1 MLNCFITLAGVL
13 CLAFAIYGLAD
24 VAPSATPVVALCL
37 WICSGMIFGMAG
49 LLLPGVIFTL
59 AVSVFLFG
67 YTLYKAKNKIKE
79 RLFGFF
85 TPGVTA
91 FLIACFAMA
100 VVLQAK
106 QPLFG
111 QWDEFSFWG
120 LSQKIVWQN
129 KMLYTGVKSSLLGV
143 SIPPSL
149 AVLTFLF
156 DFASNAF
163 MEWRCFY
170 AYDVLIFACFAL
182 LGIPFEKRNKT
193 FAFSAFA
200 AAFLGLFLLTV
211 TSRGESF
218 SYTYISAMADI
229 PMGVLFGGCLGI
241 YFLNEEKNEKRVF
254 CLLPLVAVLTLIKDM
269 GLALGFIVAFCVFC
283 DMLFDGKNGKFF
295 KFKGFAGAILAA
307 LSVAVVTVLFYVLW
321 AKHLAASIDP
331 NAPVSSGDSVSYGG
345 MLIEGVKSLFGLME
359 PTQKFTDVKS
369 LMISAFFSV
378 PVSLFGGGFMT
389 CLVIFILFFAAF
401 FAAEKKDKK
410 SLAVL
415 YFAMAVGFVGYY
427 IFHLFLYAFIFK
439 DDAYTLASYDRY
451 MGTYYIAWFFAG
463 LCAVGK
469 ANKEKKITFALP
481 FAVFVFLR
489 GYFFKTVNPA
499 NTFLNYSQN
508 ISVARMNTQAKTDKL
523 AHVIAGDDVIYVYSA
538 EESGIVWFVATYT
551 LSDNILIQPTQVD
564 LENPQNSLEK
574 FEKYLKENGVTNLL
588 LDSENSFAGE
598 CIRPNA
604 DYYPDDMGYD
614 RRAYYRVNYTEN
626 GVKYT
631 FIKEI

>member
-13 CLAFAIYGLAD
+13 CLAFAIYSLAD
-24 VAPSATPVVALCL
+24 ITPSATPVTALCL
-37 WICSGMIFGMAG
+37 WICRGMIFGMAG
-49 LLLPGVIFTL
+49 LLLPGVIFTMGG
-59 AVSVFLFG
+59 SVLLCG
-67 YTLYKAKNKIKE
+67 YAIYKSKGKIKE
-79 RLFGFF
+79 KLFGFF

-91 FLIACFAMA
+91 FVIACFVMA

-129 KMLYTGVKSSLLGV
+129 KKLYTGVKSSLLGV

-156 DFASNAF
+156 DFASGTF

-182 LGIPFEKRNKT
+182 LAVPFEKKNKT

-200 AAFLGLFLLTV
+200 AAFLSLFLLTV

-241 YFLNEEKNEKRVF
+241 YFLSEEKNEKRIF

-295 KFKGFAGAILAA
+295 KFKGFAGASLSA
-307 LSVAVVTVLFYVLW
+307 LSVAAVTVLFYVLW

-331 NAPVSSGDSVSYGG
+331 TAPVSSGDSVSYGG
-345 MLIEGVKSLFGLME
+345 MLVEGVKSLFGLME

-378 PVSLFGGGFMT
+378 PVSLFGGGLIT
-389 CLVIFILFFAAF
+389 CGVIFIIFFIAF
-401 FAAEKKDKK
+401 FAAEKKEK
-410 SLAVL
+410 SRVAVL
-415 YFAMAVGFVGYY
+415 YFSIAVGFVGYY

-463 LCAVGK
+463 LCALGK
-469 ANKEKKITFALP
+469 ADKEKKITFALP
-481 FAVFVFLR
+481 FAVFVLLR
-489 GYFFKTVNPA
+489 GYFYKTVNPA

-508 ISVARMNTQAKTDKL
+508 VSAARMNTQTKTDKL
-523 AHVIAGDDVIYVYSA
+523 ADAIGSDDVIYVYSA

-551 LSDNILIQPTQVD
+551 LSDNILVQPTWTD
-564 LENPQNSLEK
+564 LENPQNSLK
-574 FEKYLKENGVTNLL
+574 DFEEYLKKNGVTNLL
-588 LDSENSFAGE
+588 LDSENSFAGD

-604 DYYPDDMGYD
+604 DYYPDGMGYD
-614 RRAYYRVNYTEN
+614 RRVYYKVNYTES
-626 GVKYT
+626 GVTYT